1 MGSNFS
7 NQFKS
12 VFLVTNAILPYFLQ
26 QKGVIVNMASI
37 AGLVAGAAAQRTLP
51 QTRNHR
57 VYKTTFLRLC
67 QIRHSSKCDCARCHP
82 NTHERS

>member
-12 VFLVTNAILPYFLQ
+12 VFLVTNALLPYFPTK
-26 QKGVIVNMASI
+26 KGVIVNMASI

-51 QTRNHR
+51 
-57 VYKTTFLRLC
+57 
-67 QIRHSSKCDCARCHP
+67 P
-82 NTHERS
+82 NTQSSGIQNNFPTIMPN

>member
-37 AGLVAGAAAQRTLP
+37 AGLVAGGGAAYTASNTQ
-51 QTRNHR
+51 
-57 VYKTTFLRLC
+57 
-67 QIRHSSKCDCARCHP
+67 SSGIQNNFPTIMP
-82 NTHERS
+82 N

>member
-51 QTRNHR
+51 
-57 VYKTTFLRLC
+57 
-67 QIRHSSKCDCARCHP
+67 P
-82 NTHERS
+82 NTQSSGIQNNFPTIMPN